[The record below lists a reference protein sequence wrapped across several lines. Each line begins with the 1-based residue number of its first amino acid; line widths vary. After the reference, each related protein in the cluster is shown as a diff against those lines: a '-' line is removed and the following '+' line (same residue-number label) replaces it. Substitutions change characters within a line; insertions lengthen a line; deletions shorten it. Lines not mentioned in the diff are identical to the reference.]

1 MSLLFEVQ
9 ADYPSGFTYFPDFIS
24 EEEERLLLNSVTEIE
39 LHQMQFQGYTALR
52 KVRSFGYD
60 YNFNTR
66 TITKGPP
73 IPSAFDKLTE
83 KVALHMQLP
92 VTSLA
97 EMLITEYPPGSVINW
112 HRDAPPFDQIAGIS
126 LLSDVTFKLRPHDKS
141 KQGRKSIVSF
151 PVKRRSLYIIQGEAR
166 TEWQHSTAP
175 VSDTRFSITF
185 RSLQNPR

>member
-1 MSLLFEVQ
+1 MSLLFEVP
-9 ADYPSGFTYFPDFIS
+9 ADYPSGFTYFPNFIA
-24 EEEERLLLNSVTEIE
+24 EEEERLLLNAVREIE

-66 TITKGPP
+66 KITKGSP
-73 IPSAFDKLTE
+73 IPSVFDKLTE

-92 VTSLA
+92 VISLA

-112 HRDAPPFDQIAGIS
+112 HRDAPPFDQIAGVS
-126 LLSDVTFKLRPHDKS
+126 LLSDVTFKLRPHEKS

-175 VSDTRFSITF
+175 VSATRFSITF